1 MNRSIDFSKPRPANR
16 VGDGDRAGPLPRLI
30 LRAFLLVGLSVALPL
45 SASDVEWPRHGLN
58 AGETRFSSLKQIN
71 ESTIGTLGLAWSFPM
86 GTRRGLEAS
95 PIMVDR
101 TLYVSSAWSKV
112 YALDAVTGAL
122 KWSFDPQVPKAWG
135 ANACCDVVNRGVAV
149 AGDTVFVGTLDGYLV
164 ALDRETGVSKW
175 RVLT

>member
-1 MNRSIDFSKPRPANR
+1 MNRSIVFLGLRRANR
-16 VGDGDRAGPLPRLI
+16 LGGADRARTFSLWIEGAL
-30 LRAFLLVGLSVALPL
+30 LLVGLSLALPL
-45 SASDVEWPRHGLN
+45 RASDVEWPRHGLN

-122 KWSFDPQVPKAWG
+122 KWF
-135 ANACCDVVNRGVAV
+135 
-149 AGDTVFVGTLDGYLV
+149 
-164 ALDRETGVSKW
+164 
-175 RVLT
+175 